1 MKQVKQIT
9 IIYIAILAGV
19 LMFFGVAVSQVM
31 SVSTELMGINL
42 DELLI
47 PGLIV
52 PVITTFA
59 SFVIVPILLQKV
71 IAKETLKERL
81 AAYMTVAIVRYALI
95 ESGMLIGVIFFMLTG
110 AWMFAI
116 LFLFLVLVYLV
127 FFPSRNRVERDIQMT
142 IEG

>member
-9 IIYIAILAGV
+9 VIYVAILAGV
-19 LMFFGVAVSQVM
+19 LIFFGVAVSQVK

-42 DELLI
+42 EELLI

-52 PVITTFA
+52 SVITTFA

-71 IAKETLKERL
+71 IAKESLNERL

-110 AWMFAI
+110 AWMFAV